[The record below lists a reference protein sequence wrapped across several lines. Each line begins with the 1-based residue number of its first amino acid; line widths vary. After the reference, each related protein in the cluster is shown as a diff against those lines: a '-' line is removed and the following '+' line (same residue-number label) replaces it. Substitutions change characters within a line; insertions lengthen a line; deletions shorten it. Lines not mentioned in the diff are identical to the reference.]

1 MTRDF
6 GAHLGI
12 GGHHGTRARTE
23 VWLTPPSL
31 LESLGGAMSFDLDP
45 CAAPSPRPWPTARN
59 HVTLEPPTPS
69 FQDSLQDSLQDNGL
83 LIPWFGRVWL
93 NPPYSAHEIGRWLA
107 RMAGH
112 GCGIALIFAR
122 TETSAFAR
130 HVWNAADA
138 VLFLEGRLNFHL
150 PDGRRA
156 AKNAGAPSVLCA
168 YGADN
173 ADCLAGCGLEGQ
185 FVPLR
190 IRAFAVGP
198 IDNVGTWRDLVE
210 DAMRALGGRAKLSDL
225 YRALA
230 GSAKAARNQHW
241 QAKIRQQLQVGGFER
256 IEPGLWSVEKD

>member
-12 GGHHGTRARTE
+12 GGHHSARARTD

-31 LESLGGAMSFDLDP
+31 LDSLGGALSFDLDP
-45 CAAPSPRPWPTARN
+45 CAAPEPRPWPTARE
-59 HVTLEPPTPS
+59 HYALPE
-69 FQDSLQDSLQDNGL
+69 NGL
-83 LIPWFGRVWL
+83 ALPWFGRVWL

-112 GCGIALIFAR
+112 GNGIALIFAR
-122 TETSAFAR
+122 TETASFCR
-130 HVWNAADA
+130 HVWDAADA

-150 PDGRRA
+150 PNGRRA

-168 YGADN
+168 YGTDN
-173 ADCLAGCGLEGQ
+173 ADCLAGSGLEGQ

-190 IRAFAVGP
+190 TRAFAVGM
-198 IDNVGTWRDLVE
+198 IEDVGTWRDLV
-210 DAMRALGGRAKLSDL
+210 DSAMRALGGRAKLSDL

-230 GSAKAARNQHW
+230 GTAKAARNQHW
-241 QAKIRQQLQVGGFER
+241 QAKIRQQLQLGGFER
-256 IEPGLWSVEKD
+256 IEPGLWAMSVDSGDL